1 MIIEK
6 GIKLKAI
13 LILLTS
19 YTLIFSPFNN
29 AYAEQA
35 LQAQNKTEITSKF
48 RKRKG
53 FKVLVKKA
61 LSKGPSY
68 KMIPDKHYMQPQEAM
83 SLEVD
88 SALVGFMH
96 GTSDGIATGLSSVAS
111 IFALGSC
118 VLGLMNIFNSAK
130 DSHNAEKYLAE
141 TEMKLEAID
150 SALKQFAGPVNRLKR
165 KELHQTRKFFA
176 DLRDKIKAYIEKEK
190 RSMQIN
196 TLISVGTFSEF
207 IGFVGGSH
215 MLGHESLFP
224 SLAPVAHYF
233 LAGGLLVVSATSLME
248 AGKEIKKLSEISSFN
263 IPGLD
268 RELLVVPDVIHDLFI
283 QHEEGFTREFQTKVN
298 DHLGVDPGEKLSSEN
313 FSKFLRSEYKN
324 AIKKRMSQR
333 TWNSG
338 LKLSSRLLVGTGT
351 GILAAHEFAAIGG
364 VVLLPSLGL
373 TLTGVGTGIG
383 VAIGVAGFI
392 YYLKY
397 IQSAPPVDAEGLNTS
412 HIDTLRMEILS
423 ILLKL
428 NLDPPNEDADFDE
441 VYRFFVKLSP
451 IDDIS
456 HTESTPDQIP
466 FVGQFES
473 EQDKV
478 LVAAQILNRLYS
490 KGQLN
495 QTAQPILS
503 KFFKGNRPEIFSDW
517 APYITWDYSRKEGT
531 FHWSEILN
539 DCLNKQEPR
548 AKIIFDE
555 FVRNG
560 IKTEYQILQDELKL
574 TIDQFVKLLRK
585 QAKGKLE
592 PEKALVYN
600 TNNKN
605 LLHALA

>member
-1 MIIEK
+1 MRS
-6 GIKLKAI
+6 I

-19 YTLIFSPFNN
+19 YALIFSPFSYS
-29 AYAEQA
+29 YAEQA
-35 LQAQNKTEITSKF
+35 QKQAIQAQNKNEITSKF

-53 FKVLVKKA
+53 VKNYVKKVINN
-61 LSKGPSY
+61 GPSY

-118 VLGLMNIFNSAK
+118 VLGLINIFNSAK
-130 DSHNAEKYLAE
+130 DSRNAEIYLAE
-141 TEMKLEAID
+141 TEMRIEAID
-150 SALKQFAGPVNRLKR
+150 SALMQFAGPENRLKR

-176 DLRDKIKAYIEKEK
+176 DLRDKIKSYLEKEK

-196 TLISVGTFSEF
+196 TFISTGTFAEF

-233 LAGGLLVVSATSLME
+233 LAGGLLVVSVTSLLE
-248 AGKEIKKLSEISSFN
+248 AGKEIKKMSEISSFN

-268 RELLVVPDVIHDLFI
+268 REMLVVPDVVHGLFL
-283 QHEEGFTREFQTKVN
+283 QHERGFSKEFQSKVN
-298 DHLGVDPGEKLSSEN
+298 ENLGLDEGLKLSSEN
-313 FSKFLRSEYKN
+313 FSKFLTSEYEK

-338 LKLSSRLLVGTGT
+338 LKVTSRVLVGTGT
-351 GILAAHEFAAIGG
+351 GLLAAHEFAAIAG

-383 VAIGVAGFI
+383 VAIGVIGFI

-397 IQSAPPVDAEGLNTS
+397 IKSAPPVDAEGLDTS
-412 HIDTLRMEILS
+412 HIDTMRMEILS

-428 NLDPPNEDADFDE
+428 NLDPPNEDAEFE
-441 VYRFFVKLSP
+441 EMYRFFVKLSP
-451 IDDIS
+451 IGDIS

-466 FVGQFES
+466 FVGQYES

-495 QTAQPILS
+495 QTAQPILT
-503 KFFKGNRPEIFSDW
+503 KIFNYHLPEIFSDW
-517 APYITWDYSRKEGT
+517 EPYVSWDFSRKEGT
-531 FHWSEILN
+531 FHWSKILE
-539 DCLNKQEPR
+539 DCLNKKEPR
-548 AKIIFDE
+548 AMIIFDE

-574 TIDQFVKLLRK
+574 TIDQFVKILRK
-585 QAKGKLE
+585 QKKGKLE
-592 PEKALVYN
+592 PAKALVN
-600 TNNKN
+600 HSLITSSCR
-605 LLHALA
+605 ALA